1 MLLSTEE
8 EARKRARDALLARKS
23 FHDRCEENRCIVE
36 EVRAKLAKEVEHGK
50 AATKRAAEEGDGRV
64 QIAARS
70 AIANIDA
77 TAEEGKRKIKAAVC
91 DALQAHSRQ
100 PVAAREAAEAEAGEA
115 EASEEELRPDT
126 AEGVVTEISV
136 QPAATENPEL
146 PEQQVTLTLPEGQQ
160 KPFNAV
166 KKDFY
171 DRADFIGL
179 DLDAADAWAV
189 KFNRNWP
196 EALEAMGKLYKDDID
211 TLNREAY
218 ASRKW

>member
-1 MLLSTEE
+1 MPRIVRSYSASSRWGKVTPSILKADLNERGLRAWLLIAMAVPERVYATW
-8 EARKRARDALLARKS
+8 DAM
-23 FHDRCEENRCIVE
+23 
-36 EVRAKLAKEVEHGK
+36 
-50 AATKRAAEEGDGRV
+50 AEEYGLNVRQFKEGRKQLTKLGLLENPEPGV
-64 QIAARS
+64 Y
-70 AIANIDA
+70 
-77 TAEEGKRKIKAAVC
+77 
-91 DALQAHSRQ
+91 ALRDHPTS
-100 PVAAREAAEAEAGEA
+100 EA

-160 KPFNAV
+160 KPFNEV
-166 KKDFY
+166 KKDFFE
-171 DRADFIGL
+171 RADFIGL

-196 EALEAMGKLYKDDID
+196 EALQAMGKLYKDDID

-218 ASRKW
+218 ASRQR